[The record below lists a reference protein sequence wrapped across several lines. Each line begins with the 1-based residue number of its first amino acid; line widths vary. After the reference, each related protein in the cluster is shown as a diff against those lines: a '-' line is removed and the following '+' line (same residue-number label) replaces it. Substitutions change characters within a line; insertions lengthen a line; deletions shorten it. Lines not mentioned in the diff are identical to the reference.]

1 MRHALSVRNPDDRAV
16 GLLQCLY
23 FDYLVE
29 FMQANALTSDSRLW
43 LRDLHAHLLTN
54 CLMGRPEVPLS

>member
-1 MRHALSVRNPDDRAV
+1 VRNPDDRAV

-29 FMQANALTSDSRLW
+29 FMQANAL
-43 LRDLHAHLLTN
+43 
-54 CLMGRPEVPLS
+54 